1 MARLAQT
8 AGLSGFQNEI
18 LAIVRTFVD
27 KEIIPNAT
35 ALEHA
40 DEFPDAI
47 VDGMK
52 QMMDGIE
59 VGRVTARK

>member
-8 AGLSGFQNEI
+8 AGLPEFQTEI
-18 LAIVRTFVD
+18 LSVVRTVMD

-40 DEFPDAI
+40 DEFPTRSWR
-47 VDGMK
+47 
-52 QMMDGIE
+52 E
-59 VGRVTARK
+59 